1 MSDYD
6 YVAVPT
12 GKSCIQVPTDSY
24 CVGICTPRPIDNLG
38 GDIVWLNLADATAIV
53 IAILL
58 ALGFILAVTQYRLWY
73 DHPILRNLL
82 GLARY
87 PLYQL
92 LGNAALIALSAPY
105 SNEHYLVWGVLLFAG
120 FGSFYSIMGYTLY
133 TVNKKKLMVMNEKI
147 QLSNNLTV
155 FLLLIVYYVWYDR
168 GSTSMMKHSAAFIR
182 PLWAIWAVTMLK
194 VLQRIVSFSAAESFF
209 GKENTRLVAQFM
221 KNEHTLAERDPDPK
235 SMDGYKY
242 LVMGEKH
249 LSVDSSSCEGKLIP
263 NSHVLTID
271 NVWQCD
277 KCLINDRLKDVCL
290 SFALFKLIKRKFE
303 TLDIAEARQRKTRDF
318 VLKGLLV
325 DFDRAF
331 KVVDMEL
338 RFLRDYFYS
347 STPVTFGIGFLLQK
361 LVLFC
366 MIGVTFGVAVSRVIN
381 YKTPPSD
388 KNNFLHRKNFDL
400 IVTVIILFLVMF
412 MMFSEFFLTLFSD
425 WAKIT
430 LVYGYIKNCRW
441 IDSTPLSCVLFVVLR
456 VSIWG
461 HSNVIVGQ
469 YSLLEDFRFTRSK
482 LVRIIRREL
491 LGKKSIQ
498 GVKSVR
504 YMNLEQSAKETT
516 LDSLKRLLEQ
526 GEPQPTNGLSTL
538 DRYELRTQ
546 MEWACGSQNNDH
558 THIHTI
564 MIWHIATRFCEL
576 GSSDTGR
583 EKSVAVSLSNY
594 CAYLVVFAPEFL
606 PISANTTKSIFD
618 RTVEETN
625 AFFDTTTK
633 DNFFKKMVD
642 FGVKEQ
648 DQMTV
653 MKMTVMEKGAR
664 LGNQIWL
671 INDDGIR
678 WKFLAEFWAELILF
692 LAPSKN
698 SNAHAKK
705 LAGRVEFITY
715 LWTLLNHAGILD
727 RSHTNSHAE
736 SFV

>member
-1 MSDYD
+1 
-6 YVAVPT
+6 
-12 GKSCIQVPTDSY
+12 
-24 CVGICTPRPIDNLG
+24 
-38 GDIVWLNLADATAIV
+38 
-53 IAILL
+53 
-58 ALGFILAVTQYRLWY
+58 
-73 DHPILRNLL
+73 
-82 GLARY
+82 
-87 PLYQL
+87 
-92 LGNAALIALSAPY
+92 
-105 SNEHYLVWGVLLFAG
+105 
-120 FGSFYSIMGYTLY
+120 
-133 TVNKKKLMVMNEKI
+133 
-147 QLSNNLTV
+147 
-155 FLLLIVYYVWYDR
+155 
-168 GSTSMMKHSAAFIR
+168 
-182 PLWAIWAVTMLK
+182 
-194 VLQRIVSFSAAESFF
+194 
-209 GKENTRLVAQFM
+209 
-221 KNEHTLAERDPDPK
+221 
-235 SMDGYKY
+235 MDGYKY
-242 LVMGEKH
+242 LVMGDSQ
-249 LSVDSSSCEGKLIP
+249 LMRDDSSSYEGKLIT

-271 NVWQCD
+271 NVWRCD
-277 KCLINDRLKDVCL
+277 KWLINDRLKNVCL
-290 SFALFKLIKRKFE
+290 SFALFRLIKRRFQSL
-303 TLDIAEARQRKTRDF
+303 TIAEAGQRKTRDF

-331 KVVDMEL
+331 KVVDTEL

-347 STPVTFGIGFLLQK
+347 STPITFGIKFLVQE

-366 MIGVTFGVAVSRVIN
+366 MIGVTFGVVLSRVIN

-412 MMFSEFFLTLFSD
+412 MMFAEFFLSLFSD

-430 LVYGYIKNCRW
+430 LIHQYIRNCRW
-441 IDSTPLSCVLFVVLR
+441 IDGTPLSCVLFVVLR
-456 VSIWG
+456 VPIWG
-461 HSNVIVGQ
+461 HSNVTLGQ
-469 YSLLEDFRFTRSK
+469 YSLLEDFRFTRYK
-482 LVRIIRREL
+482 LVRIILREL

-504 YMNLEQSAKETT
+504 YVNLEQSTKETT
-516 LDSLKRLLEQ
+516 LESLKRLLEQ
-526 GEPQPTNGLSTL
+526 GEPRPTNGLSTL

-606 PISANTTKSIFD
+606 PVSANTTKSIFD
-618 RTVEETN
+618 RTVKGTDD
-625 AFFDTTTK
+625 FFGTTTK

-653 MKMTVMEKGAR
+653 MQMGAR

-698 SNAHAKK
+698 STAHAKK
-705 LAGRVEFITY
+705 LARRVEFITY
-715 LWTLLNHAGILD
+715 LWTLLTHAGILD
-727 RSHTNSHAE
+727 PPRTHSHAD